1 MTYNFESLVK
11 QVRIRTI
18 VIDLIVKY
26 NDRKVKNV
34 NSTCFLTL
42 VFLIKIPEMTN
53 FFRLF

>member
-26 NDRKVKNV
+26 NDRKVKERQLHLFLD
-34 NSTCFLTL
+34 TC
-42 VFLIKIPEMTN
+42 ISD
-53 FFRLF
+53 